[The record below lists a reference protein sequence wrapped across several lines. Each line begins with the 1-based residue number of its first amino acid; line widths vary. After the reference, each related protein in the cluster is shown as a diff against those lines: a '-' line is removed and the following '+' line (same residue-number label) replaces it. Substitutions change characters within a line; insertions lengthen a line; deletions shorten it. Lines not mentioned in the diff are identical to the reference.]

1 MSVPAQICIAVFAT
15 LAGVV
20 AVVAGAWVFLSQ
32 RRRRAQPSGNVLF
45 ANGHEGKAV
54 VRPRRHVDQ
63 PASLMPRSVEQ
74 SSVRAGQGKGPTK
87 SPCRKMSR
95 VAACSKAELAAAVAL
110 QSGWAGTA

>member
-1 MSVPAQICIAVFAT
+1 MTLFVSCAGLSVPAQICIAVFAT

-54 VRPRRHVDQ
+54 VRLRCHADL
-63 PASLMPRSVEQ
+63 PALLASP
-74 SSVRAGQGKGPTK
+74 SVRQ
-87 SPCRKMSR
+87 
-95 VAACSKAELAAAVAL
+95 
-110 QSGWAGTA
+110 